1 MVVQMPPLPE
11 LIPKLEPSVV
21 RIIAQD
27 GRGSGFVVHKDGY
40 VVTNAHV
47 VKESKNARIEL
58 FDGRSLRGDVVLA
71 FEDADLAL
79 VKIVNPQDLRAAPLG
94 DSDRVEVGTDV
105 FTLGF
110 PLGSILSG
118 GATTTR
124 GIVSAR
130 ITLRKVENF
139 QIDAAIN
146 PGNSGGP
153 LSDMKGD
160 IIGVNTSK
168 FEKLPN
174 GRIVDGVGF
183 SIVSNEVRERLRAY
197 LPDLFTPKAA
207 PAPDIMT
214 GAMPVSPRMAFAG
227 NPKAEPPTS
236 DKKPNEN
243 QPPSSRV
250 EPKRPGFLSTQLR
263 LRL

>member
-1 MVVQMPPLPE
+1 MPPLSE
-11 LIPKLEPSVV
+11 LIGKRKPSVV
-21 RIIAQD
+21 RINVQS
-27 GRGSGFVVHKDGY
+27 GSGSGFVVHKDGY

-47 VKESKNARIEL
+47 VKESESVGIKL
-58 FDGRSLRGDVVLA
+58 FDGRSLRGDVVVALD
-71 FEDADLAL
+71 DADLAL
-79 VKIVNPQDLRAAPLG
+79 VKIVNPQDLKAAPLG
-94 DSDRVEVGTDV
+94 DSERVEVGTDV

-110 PLGSILSG
+110 PLGDRLLGEATATKGIISAKRVSG
-118 GATTTR
+118 GVKY
-124 GIVSAR
+124 I
-130 ITLRKVENF
+130 

-153 LSDMKGD
+153 LFDVKGD
-160 IIGVNTSK
+160 LIGVNTSK
-168 FEKLPN
+168 LDGKL
-174 GRIVDGVGF
+174 VQSVGF
-183 SIVSNEVRERLRAY
+183 SIASNEVRERLRAY
-197 LPDLFTPKAA
+197 LPDLFTPKVA
-207 PAPDIMT
+207 PAPDIMI

>member
-1 MVVQMPPLPE
+1 MPSLPE
-11 LIPKLEPSVV
+11 LIPKLKPSVV
-21 RIIAQD
+21 RINVQS
-27 GRGSGFVVHKDGY
+27 GSGSGFVVHKDGY

-47 VKESKNARIEL
+47 VKESKSARVEL
-58 FDGRSLRGDVVLA
+58 FDGRSLRGNVVVALD
-71 FEDADLAL
+71 DADLAL
-79 VKIVNPQDLRAAPLG
+79 VKIVNTQDLRAAPLG
-94 DSDRVEVGTDV
+94 DSDRVKDGAAV
-105 FTLGF
+105 FALGF

-118 GATTTR
+118 GVTTTE
-124 GIVSAR
+124 GIISAR
-130 ITLRKVENF
+130 RILENVENF
-139 QIDAAIN
+139 QTNAALN

-153 LSDMKGD
+153 LFDMNSKVV
-160 IIGVNTSK
+160 GVTTSVRR
-168 FEKLPN
+168 FAQD
-174 GRIVDGVGF
+174 GRPVEGVGF
-183 SIVSNEVRERLRAY
+183 AIVSNEVRERLRAY
-197 LPDLFTPKAA
+197 LPDLTPKVA
-207 PAPDIMT
+207 PAPNIMA

>member
-1 MVVQMPPLPE
+1 MPSLPE
-11 LIPKLEPSVV
+11 LIPKLKPTVV
-21 RIIAQD
+21 RINAQ
-27 GRGSGFVVHKDGY
+27 GGLGSGFIVHNDGY

-47 VKESKNARIEL
+47 VKESESVGIEL
-58 FDGRSLRGDVVLA
+58 FDGRSLRGDVVVALG
-71 FEDADLAL
+71 DADLAL
-79 VKIVNPQDLRAAPLG
+79 VKIVNTQDLRAAPLG
-94 DSDRVEVGTDV
+94 NSDRIKDGTAV
-105 FTLGF
+105 FALGF

-118 GATTTR
+118 GATATE

-130 ITLRKVENF
+130 RTLEKVENF
-139 QIDAAIN
+139 QTTAAIN

-153 LSDMKGD
+153 LFNMSGKMV
-160 IIGVNTSK
+160 GVTTSVRR
-168 FEKLPN
+168 FAQD
-174 GRIVDGVGF
+174 GRPVEGVGF
-183 SIVSNEVRERLRAY
+183 AIVSNEVRKRLRAY
-197 LPDLFTPKAA
+197 LPDLFTPKVA
-207 PAPDIMT
+207 PAPDIMI